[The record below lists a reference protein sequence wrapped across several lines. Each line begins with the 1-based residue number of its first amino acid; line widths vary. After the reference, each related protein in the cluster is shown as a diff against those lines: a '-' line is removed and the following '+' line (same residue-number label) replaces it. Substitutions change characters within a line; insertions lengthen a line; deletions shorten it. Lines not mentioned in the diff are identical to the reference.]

1 MVKTVRN
8 GLLAAAA
15 ASLLITA
22 GAGTAQAESH
32 QESSAPANWLAL
44 SVTQGTDD
52 SGPTERV
59 LLRCPSPRTDHPD
72 RWKACWELRLA
83 GGDINR
89 IPDRDVAC
97 PMIYRPVTAKAYG
110 RWEGRRVQ
118 YGETF
123 SNSCVMHAKTGSVFS
138 FAD

>member
-8 GLLAAAA
+8 GFLAAAA
-15 ASLLITA
+15 AGLLLAA

-32 QESSAPANWLAL
+32 QESSARGNWLML

-52 SGPTERV
+52 SGPTERE
-59 LLRCPSPRTDHPD
+59 LLRCPSSRSEHPD

-83 GGDINR
+83 HGDINR
-89 IPDRDVAC
+89 IPDRDGAC
-97 PMIYRPVTAKAYG
+97 PMIYRPVTAKASG
-110 RWEGRRVQ
+110 MWEGRRVQ

-123 SNSCVMHAKTGSVFS
+123 SNSCVMHGKTGSVFQLS
-138 FAD
+138 S